1 MKRIKLALSRSNL
14 EYLMEIL
21 TRCNSMNKIEQIMKK
36 LRVFKYSFLYLSGRP
51 LTVIHIGTLIQGA
64 SLRYL
69 LISLLKKKGKKVS
82 VKGIMMTFENK
93 VDITIMNI
101 ITLADPCHPCRRDC
115 SSSLSTPILIVNL
128 YGVFMLQ
135 PDSAIL

>member
-1 MKRIKLALSRSNL
+1 MKRIRLALSRSNL

-36 LRVFKYSFLYLSGRP
+36 LRVFKYSFLYLSGTP

-69 LISLLKKKGKKVS
+69 LISLLKKREKKLVS
-82 VKGIMMTFENK
+82 RG
-93 VDITIMNI
+93 
-101 ITLADPCHPCRRDC
+101 
-115 SSSLSTPILIVNL
+115 
-128 YGVFMLQ
+128 
-135 PDSAIL
+135 